1 MSRALVL
8 AILAVAA
15 QATSAGQTL
24 VVIQIRAVL
33 TDATGRATPVARHA
47 LLISDNPPTREPRR
61 ILTGLDGT
69 ANVRIS
75 PGNYTIESDQP
86 LVFQGKAYRWRQTL
100 DIVAGRDSALD
111 LTVANVVVEPIA
123 PGTTD
128 ADLPPATDTSLL
140 LRQWLDS
147 VVELWTP
154 TAHASGFLVDA
165 TGLIVTNQ
173 RVVGDATSVEVQLSR
188 SIKVAGTVV
197 EADRQRDIAVIRIN
211 PTVMASITPVPL
223 GCARSSTPPGLP
235 ERLGG
240 VPSVA
245 REQEIFALA
254 APLRQ
259 TKSWTPGT
267 VSRVDAQAIA
277 ADLALATGGTGG
289 PVFTASGDLVGLSSL
304 PDERDEPRRGATRVV
319 RLEGACEL
327 VAAAAKKVKDAP
339 APSGTHLPVEPAEPA
354 PIAAF
359 KDAVKRRAGSLKPY
373 QMAVSEFDVAFI
385 TPVLNFA
392 AQSQPNQSFGN
403 WSDYV
408 ADIPPVL
415 FVRVTPK
422 MEESFWARVA
432 RGAAYTQGMALPAL
446 KRLKSGFLRLQ
457 AYCAGAEVTPI
468 HPFKLELRVS
478 ETEAVHEGLYVFDP
492 AALGPGCSTVT
503 LVLYSEKEPAKA
515 DKRVIDPGILQQIWR
530 DFDLDRTP

>member
-1 MSRALVL
+1 M
-8 AILAVAA
+8 
-15 QATSAGQTL
+15 
-24 VVIQIRAVL
+24 
-33 TDATGRATPVARHA
+33 TD
-47 LLISDNPPTREPRR
+47 
-61 ILTGLDGT
+61 LDGT
-69 ANVRIS
+69 PDVRLR
-75 PGNYTIESDQP
+75 PGNYIVESDQP
-86 LVFQGKAYRWRQTL
+86 VALQGKAYRWRQTL

-111 LTVANVVVEPIA
+111 LTVANAVVEPIA

-128 ADLPPATDTSLL
+128 ADTPLATDTSLL

-165 TGLIVTNQ
+165 AGLIATNQ
-173 RVVGDATSVEVQLSR
+173 RVIGDATSVEVQISR

-197 EADRQRDIAVIRIN
+197 EADPQRDIAIIRIN
-211 PTVMASITPVPL
+211 PSVMASITPVPL
-223 GCARSSTPPGLP
+223 GCPRSSTPP
-235 ERLGG
+235 
-240 VPSVA
+240 VA
-245 REQEIFALA
+245 RGQEIFSLA

-259 TKSWTPGT
+259 QKGWTPGT
-267 VSRVDAQAIA
+267 VSRADAHAIA
-277 ADLALATGGTGG
+277 SELTLATGGMGG
-289 PVFTASGDLVGLSSL
+289 PVFTASGDLVGITTL

-319 RLEGACEL
+319 RIDGACEI

-354 PIAAF
+354 PVAAF
-359 KDAVKRRAGSLKPY
+359 TDAVKRRAGSLKPY
-373 QMAVSEFDVAFI
+373 QMAASEFDVAFI

-392 AQSQPNQSFGN
+392 AQSQPNQNFSN

-422 MEESFWARVA
+422 MAESFWAKVA

-457 AYCAGAEVTPI
+457 AYCGRAEVTPI

-478 ETEAVHEGLYVFDP
+478 ETDAVHEGLYVFDP

-515 DKRVIDPGILQQIWR
+515 DTRVIDPEILQQIWR
-530 DFDLDRTP
+530 DFDLDGKR